1 MKQEEEDEAHEFLG
15 NFINVID
22 PSDINKNGR
31 DKKKKTKKEKKK
43 EKREH
48 LKEKRKKKRPEEKK
62 RKKEKKREALLKIL
76 NNLNEEEKI
85 AFLKERK
92 LSEIKKKEEKKQ
104 FLIKS
109 YNEGYKICFN
119 CSFQN
124 LMEEKEISSLAK
136 QIFLSYHYMLKK
148 KVPVQFHFTHM
159 NDNDD
164 ISSTLKK
171 YSFDKWMVHIHKD
184 DYWNIFNKDKIVV
197 LSPDASEEL
206 EEIKKDEV
214 YIISALVD
222 RSVSKNLSFYQASL
236 HGLKTRKLP
245 LEKYIKKKK
254 SNVLN
259 VNTVVEILIHYIKTP
274 NWLKVFET
282 CIPQKKV
289 MCFFYDSSSSVNED
303 ERIIKVDNEICI
315 NEKKDIQV
323 HF

>member
-1 MKQEEEDEAHEFLG
+1 
-15 NFINVID
+15 
-22 PSDINKNGR
+22 
-31 DKKKKTKKEKKK
+31 
-43 EKREH
+43 
-48 LKEKRKKKRPEEKK
+48 
-62 RKKEKKREALLKIL
+62 
-76 NNLNEEEKI
+76 
-85 AFLKERK
+85 
-92 LSEIKKKEEKKQ
+92 
-104 FLIKS
+104 
-109 YNEGYKICFN
+109 
-119 CSFQN
+119 
-124 LMEEKEISSLAK
+124 MEEKEISSLAK

-148 KVPVQFHFTHM
+148 NVPVQFHFTHM

-214 YIISALVD
+214 YIISALED
-222 RSVSKNLSFYQASL
+222 RSVSK
-236 HGLKTRKLP
+236 
-245 LEKYIKKKK
+245 KYIKKKK

-289 MCFFYDSSSSVNED
+289 MGFFYDSSSRVNED
-303 ERIIKVDNEICI
+303 ERIIKGDSEICI

>member
-1 MKQEEEDEAHEFLG
+1 
-15 NFINVID
+15 
-22 PSDINKNGR
+22 
-31 DKKKKTKKEKKK
+31 
-43 EKREH
+43 
-48 LKEKRKKKRPEEKK
+48 PEEKK

-197 LSPDASEEL
+197 LSPDASE
-206 EEIKKDEV
+206 V
-214 YIISALVD
+214 
-222 RSVSKNLSFYQASL
+222 
-236 HGLKTRKLP
+236 G
-245 LEKYIKKKK
+245 
-254 SNVLN
+254 
-259 VNTVVEILIHYIKTP
+259 
-274 NWLKVFET
+274 
-282 CIPQKKV
+282 
-289 MCFFYDSSSSVNED
+289 
-303 ERIIKVDNEICI
+303 
-315 NEKKDIQV
+315 
-323 HF
+323 

>member
-148 KVPVQFHFTHM
+148 NVPVQFHFTHM

-222 RSVSKNLSFYQASL
+222 RSVSK
-236 HGLKTRKLP
+236 
-245 LEKYIKKKK
+245 KYIKKKK

-303 ERIIKVDNEICI
+303 ERIIKGDSEICI

>member
-197 LSPDASEEL
+197 LSPDASE
-206 EEIKKDEV
+206 K
-214 YIISALVD
+214 
-222 RSVSKNLSFYQASL
+222 
-236 HGLKTRKLP
+236 H
-245 LEKYIKKKK
+245 IKKKK

-303 ERIIKVDNEICI
+303 ERIIKGDSEICI